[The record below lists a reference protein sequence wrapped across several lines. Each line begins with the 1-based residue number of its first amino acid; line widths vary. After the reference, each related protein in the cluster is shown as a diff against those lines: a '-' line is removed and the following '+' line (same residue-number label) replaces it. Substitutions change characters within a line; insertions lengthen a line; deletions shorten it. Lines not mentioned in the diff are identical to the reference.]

1 MMRRILTFL
10 LFACVLVLVAAL
22 MLAWGGYQAARRE
35 PEFYRKALQAPPAQ
49 QEQMGDQMERA
60 ALDLHNNVRHDGRWQ
75 ATFTADQVNG
85 WLAADLP
92 QKFPRLLPP
101 EMREPR
107 VAIAQNEA
115 HVACR
120 YDNGQLDTV
129 ISFSLQANLTDQP
142 NTIALRISKLR
153 AGALPV
159 PLRQF
164 LDPITT
170 AAQQGQIPLRWSQ
183 SEGDPVALLTIP
195 FASEQFGNREIHLDA
210 IELKEGE
217 LRVAGSSTAE

>member
-1 MMRRILTFL
+1 MRRILTFL
-10 LFACVLVLVAAL
+10 LFACVLVLIAVL
-22 MLAWGGYQAARRE
+22 MLAWGGYEAARRE
-35 PEFYRKALQAPPAQ
+35 PDFYRKAMQAQPVQ

-60 ALDLHNNVRHDGRWQ
+60 ALGLHNDVRRDGRWQ

-92 QKFPRLLPP
+92 QKFPQMLPP

-107 VAIAQNEA
+107 VAIAPNEA
-115 HVACR
+115 RVACR
-120 YDNGQLDTV
+120 YDNGQVSTV

-164 LDPITT
+164 LDPIAA
-170 AAQQGQIPLRWSQ
+170 AAQKGQVPLRWSQ

-195 FASEQFGNREIHLDA
+195 FASEQFGNREVHLDA

-217 LRVAGSSTAE
+217 LRVAGTTTSK